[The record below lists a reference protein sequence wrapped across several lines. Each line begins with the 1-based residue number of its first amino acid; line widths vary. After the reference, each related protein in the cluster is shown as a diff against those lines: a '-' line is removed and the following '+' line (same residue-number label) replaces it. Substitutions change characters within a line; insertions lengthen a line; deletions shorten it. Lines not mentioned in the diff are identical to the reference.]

1 MEDSRSN
8 RLLIVIGVAAALAVA
23 CQPSGTPQPSSPAS
37 LAPIS
42 SPFASEPVADC
53 EADSTHEPGALA
65 FRLEHYTD
73 IGRDWVIS
81 VYEDG
86 RILTPGITPYELSTE
101 AWMLIRRLTAGG
113 VDSLL
118 SEVEAT
124 GLFETSASYAPVP
137 LPGVEP
143 PARGAAGFTI
153 TLGGEDPVVV
163 SWTSVFPDEPTYYQP
178 SPEREALDELGA
190 HLLDMDTWLPD
201 DAWAWREPC
210 PYRATIFRVIV
221 VNPQPWGGSLDD
233 LPADIADVEWPPGG
247 DILTWADPFDEA
259 GSDPQVDGRCGT
271 LPRAEAENLVSD
283 LAAAG
288 AEVSGSA
295 DDLDLVPLTSVRL
308 GYRAESSF
316 VDVLV
321 RPLLPD
327 ESGCVGASLAPFG
340 I

>member
-1 MEDSRSN
+1 VEDSRFS
-8 RLLIVIGVAAALAVA
+8 RLLIGIGVAAALAVA
-23 CQPSGTPQPSSPAS
+23 CQPSGTTQPSSPPS
-37 LAPIS
+37 VTPIS
-42 SPFASEPVADC
+42 SPATSEPVADC
-53 EADSTHEPGALA
+53 ESESTHEAGALA
-65 FRLEHYTD
+65 FRLEHYLD
-73 IGRDWVIS
+73 IGLDWVIS

-101 AWMLIRRLTAGG
+101 TWMLVRRLTAGG

-124 GLFETSASYAPVP
+124 GLFETTASYNPVP

-143 PARGAAGFTI
+143 PGHGASGFSI
-153 TLGGEDPVVV
+153 TVSGKDPVVV
-163 SWTSVFPDEPTYYQP
+163 TWTSVFDDEPTYYQP
-178 SPEREALDELGA
+178 SPEREALDELAA
-190 HLLDMDTWLPD
+190 HLVDMDIWLPD

-210 PYRATIFRVIV
+210 PYRATTFGVIV
-221 VNPQPWGGSLDD
+221 VNPEPWGGSLAD

-247 DILTWADPFDEA
+247 DILTWADPFDQA
-259 GSDPQVDGRCGT
+259 GTDPEVDGRCGT
-271 LPRAEAENLVSD
+271 MPRAEAGGLVTD

-288 AEVSGSA
+288 AEVYGSA
-295 DDLDLVPLTSVRL
+295 YDIDLGQPVTLRL
-308 GYRAESSF
+308 GYRAETSF

-327 ESGCVGASLAPFG
+327 ESSCVAPSLAPFG